1 VSISNGIIATERSS
15 TSPERGNFAILGVP
29 LAGFGF
35 FSSLLLALSLG
46 FASFFLATF
55 LAIFALLFYNEGGH
69 HNVDFADTYKFVGL
83 PTGLL
88 VLAASLLFFGFLW
101 IRRKVAGR

>member
-1 VSISNGIIATERSS
+1 MTATANSS
-15 TSPERGNFAILGVP
+15 ANRGRVFGVP
-29 LAGFGF
+29 LGDFGLF
-35 FSSLLLALSLG
+35 PSLLLSFSLG

-83 PTGLL
+83 PVGLI
-88 VLAASLLFFGFLW
+88 VLMVSLLFFGSLW
-101 IRRKVAGR
+101 IRRKVSGR

>member
-1 VSISNGIIATERSS
+1 MTATANSS
-15 TSPERGNFAILGVP
+15 ANQGRVFGVP
-29 LAGFGF
+29 LGDFGLF
-35 FSSLLLALSLG
+35 ASLLLSFSLG

-83 PTGLL
+83 PVGLV
-88 VLAASLLFFGFLW
+88 VLTVSLLFFGSLW
-101 IRRKVAGR
+101 IRRKISGR

>member
-1 VSISNGIIATERSS
+1 MTVSANTSTNQSRGIGTIWGI
-15 TSPERGNFAILGVP
+15 PLGD
-29 LAGFGF
+29 FGL
-35 FSSLLLALSLG
+35 FSSLLLSFSLG

-83 PTGLL
+83 PVGLV
-88 VLAASLLFFGFLW
+88 VLTVSLLFFGSLW
-101 IRRKVAGR
+101 IRRKVSGR

>member
-1 VSISNGIIATERSS
+1 MTATAN
-15 TSPERGNFAILGVP
+15 SPANRGRVFGVP
-29 LAGFGF
+29 LGDFGLF
-35 FSSLLLALSLG
+35 ASLLLSFSLG

-83 PTGLL
+83 PVGLV
-88 VLAASLLFFGFLW
+88 VLAVSLLFFGSLW
-101 IRRKVAGR
+101 IRRKVSGR

>member
-1 VSISNGIIATERSS
+1 MSATANS
-15 TSPERGNFAILGVP
+15 TANQSRIFGVP
-29 LAGFGF
+29 LGDFGI
-35 FSSLLLALSLG
+35 FSSLLLSFSLG

-83 PTGLL
+83 PVGLI
-88 VLAASLLFFGFLW
+88 VLAASLVFFGSLW
-101 IRRKVAGR
+101 IRRKASGR

>member
-1 VSISNGIIATERSS
+1 MTATANSPANRGRSIGTIWGI
-15 TSPERGNFAILGVP
+15 PLGD
-29 LAGFGF
+29 FGL
-35 FSSLLLALSLG
+35 FSSLLLSFSLG

-83 PTGLL
+83 PVGLI
-88 VLAASLLFFGFLW
+88 VLTVSLLFFGSLW
-101 IRRKVAGR
+101 IRRKVSGR